1 MENVTRRAR
10 AHNMA
15 NVTSVLRGF
24 SSREREKQL
33 TREEMLGPGPKV
45 SVGILQLPQPLLSGL
60 LQQGNTHTTA
70 HTSLSLLQH
79 IPRDRV
85 TYYMGSDNK
94 RL

>member
-1 MENVTRRAR
+1 MENVTRGAR
-10 AHNMA
+10 AHSMA

-45 SVGILQLPQPLLSGL
+45 SVGILQMPQPLLSGL
-60 LQQGNTHTTA
+60 LQQGNTHTRA

-85 TYYMGSDNK
+85 TYYT
-94 RL
+94 